1 MNINE
6 TLKHYFGYD
15 SLRPGQKELI
25 EGILQGRDVLGIMPT
40 GAGKSLCYQVPALML
55 DGITLVVSPL
65 ISLMTDQVKAL
76 NQAGVHAAYIN
87 SSLTENQIRTAL
99 YYAAQG
105 KYKIIYVAPERLNTM
120 RFLEFASCV
129 DISMVTV
136 DEAHCISQWGQD
148 FRPSYLGIADFLTM
162 LQKRP
167 IVSAFTATATERVKQ
182 DITGSLRLQNPVTV
196 VTGFDRP
203 NLFFRVVNRKGG
215 KETDNSVLNYV
226 KKHEDESGIIY
237 CATKKNVDK
246 VYELLQQYGIAA
258 GHYHAGLSLEER
270 KKNQD
275 DFTYD
280 RIRVM
285 VATNAFGMGI
295 DKSNVRYVLHYNMPQ
310 SLEYYYQEAG
320 RAGRDGEEAECVLF
334 FSKQD
339 IMINKRLLEYKSGE
353 GIENDPQVLRND
365 YRKLN
370 QMIDYCETQQCLRQF
385 ILSYFG
391 DNSPCTCDK
400 CSNCV
405 VVEDEAEENYI
416 QTKKEKKKT
425 LQLADLTPKGQELFE
440 KLRECRTE
448 LATEKGVPPYIIC
461 SDKTLKDMCAKCP
474 TDNVAMEAVYGMG
487 VQKIQSYGEHFAKV
501 ITAFLE
507 EQGLKGLI
515 SETAE
520 TNTINGTEVTDI
532 TELVQMT
539 TTTTMTE
546 PAPKRKKKLPFYIA
560 PEKLDEVELTDTCML
575 TELTSRINELCEE
588 KERKKLTA
596 AFVNSLLIEK
606 GYLEEVTEGEDK
618 VKHPTEKGIAAGI
631 QEEERHGK
639 YGRKYY
645 ALIHT
650 NESQKMIL
658 EKLKE
663 YFTDFPEGE

>member
-15 SLRPGQKELI
+15 SLRPGQQELI
-25 EGILQGRDVLGIMPT
+25 EGILQRKDVLGIMPT

-55 DGITLVVSPL
+55 DGITIVVSPL

-99 YYAAQG
+99 FYAAQG
-105 KYKIIYVAPERLNTM
+105 RYKIIYVAPERLNTM
-120 RFLEFASCV
+120 RFLEFACQV

-148 FRPSYLGIADFLTM
+148 FRPSYVGIADFLAQ
-162 LQKRP
+162 LPKRP
-167 IVSAFTATATERVKQ
+167 VVSAFTATATERVKQ
-182 DITGSLRLQNPVTV
+182 DIMGSLRLQNPVTV

-203 NLFFRVVNRKGG
+203 NLFFRVVTRKGG

-246 VYELLQQYGIAA
+246 IYELLRQYGIEA

-339 IMINKRLLEYKSGE
+339 IMINKRLLEYKSTE
-353 GIENDPQVLRND
+353 SIESDPQVRRND
-365 YRKLN
+365 Y
-370 QMIDYCETQQCLRQF
+370 
-385 ILSYFG
+385 
-391 DNSPCTCDK
+391 
-400 CSNCV
+400 
-405 VVEDEAEENYI
+405 
-416 QTKKEKKKT
+416 
-425 LQLADLTPKGQELFE
+425 
-440 KLRECRTE
+440 
-448 LATEKGVPPYIIC
+448 
-461 SDKTLKDMCAKCP
+461 
-474 TDNVAMEAVYGMG
+474 
-487 VQKIQSYGEHFAKV
+487 QK
-501 ITAFLE
+501 
-507 EQGLKGLI
+507 
-515 SETAE
+515 
-520 TNTINGTEVTDI
+520 
-532 TELVQMT
+532 
-539 TTTTMTE
+539 
-546 PAPKRKKKLPFYIA
+546 
-560 PEKLDEVELTDTCML
+560 
-575 TELTSRINELCEE
+575 
-588 KERKKLTA
+588 
-596 AFVNSLLIEK
+596 
-606 GYLEEVTEGEDK
+606 
-618 VKHPTEKGIAAGI
+618 
-631 QEEERHGK
+631 
-639 YGRKYY
+639 
-645 ALIHT
+645 
-650 NESQKMIL
+650 
-658 EKLKE
+658 
-663 YFTDFPEGE
+663 

>member
-15 SLRPGQKELI
+15 SLRPGQQELI
-25 EGILQGRDVLGIMPT
+25 EGILQRKDVLGIMPT

-55 DGITLVVSPL
+55 DGITIVVSPL

-87 SSLTENQIRTAL
+87 SSLTDNQIRTAL
-99 YYAAQG
+99 FYAAQG
-105 KYKIIYVAPERLNTM
+105 RYKIIYVAPERLNTI
-120 RFLEFASCV
+120 RFLEFACQV

-148 FRPSYLGIADFLTM
+148 FRPSYVGIADFLAQ
-162 LQKRP
+162 LPKRP
-167 IVSAFTATATERVKQ
+167 VVSAFTATATERVKQ
-182 DITGSLRLQNPVTV
+182 DIMKSLRLQNPVTV
-196 VTGFDRP
+196 VTGFDRL
-203 NLFFRVVNRKGG
+203 NLFFRAVTRKGG
-215 KETDNSVLNYV
+215 KEKDNSILNYV

-246 VYELLQQYGIAA
+246 IYELLQQYGIAA

-339 IMINKRLLEYKSGE
+339 IMINKRLLEYKSME
-353 GIENDPQVLRND
+353 SIDSDTQVLRND

-405 VVEDEAEENYI
+405 VVEDEEEESYI
-416 QTKKEKKKT
+416 QTKKEKKKAAFICVHNSCRSQIAEALGKHFASDVFESYSAGT
-425 LQLADLTPKGQELFE
+425 ETKEQINQDAVRLMKKRYGIDMEETQYSKLINQIPEPDIAISMGCNVECPFIGRPFDENWGLEDPTGKSDAEFE
-440 KLRECRTE
+440 K
-448 LATEKGVPPYIIC
+448 II
-461 SDKTLKDMCAKCP
+461 DEI
-474 TDNVAMEAVYGMG
+474 EA
-487 VQKIQSYGEHFAKV
+487 
-501 ITAFLE
+501 
-507 EQGLKGLI
+507 
-515 SETAE
+515 
-520 TNTINGTEVTDI
+520 N
-532 TELVQMT
+532 
-539 TTTTMTE
+539 
-546 PAPKRKKKLPFYIA
+546 
-560 PEKLDEVELTDTCML
+560 
-575 TELTSRINELCEE
+575 
-588 KERKKLTA
+588 
-596 AFVNSLLIEK
+596 
-606 GYLEEVTEGEDK
+606 
-618 VKHPTEKGIAAGI
+618 
-631 QEEERHGK
+631 
-639 YGRKYY
+639 
-645 ALIHT
+645 
-650 NESQKMIL
+650 IL
-658 EKLKE
+658 KLKE
-663 YFTDFPEGE
+663 RLGKDVEECRSAKEQNV